1 MLSNG
6 WKFIRRQPRWRLIV
20 AGAVVLV
27 LGGWGLTRGGG
38 SAAKIPTFTARR
50 GPLEINVMEGGS
62 LQAQESQQV
71 KCEVRVGYQGTKI
84 LRIVDEGY
92 QVTGDDVKNGKI
104 LVELDSSDLQTR
116 ITQQEIQYQQAVA
129 SLIDAQQN
137 YEIQVNQNQSDI
149 KAAEQKARFARMD
162 FDKYLGVTV
171 TEKII
176 KQYGLDKI
184 LEATGTNN
192 VEAESLAEEAS
203 LEKDEAEAAAAPAG
217 PLAGTNVAAV
227 AAAAPAASPSPAA
240 GGAVSNAPGLQAAD
254 EAPLPAAATSATN
267 LASSRPATLLMATNS
282 GPPMFPVGLIDFT
295 EYASLDA
302 LGDGEAKQKLRQLD
316 DDLQTAEK
324 ELGQAKA
331 TLEGTERLYAKQF
344 VAKTE
349 LVRDQLSENSSELK
363 VQTAETDRAL
373 FLKYDFPK
381 AAEQSL
387 SDYTEAVRELDK
399 ARRVA
404 ISKLAQAQA
413 KLRSAQGQYGVQN
426 RELKELKD
434 QLAKCTI
441 RAEKPGL
448 VVYGD
453 ANDSGFYFGNQ
464 EPIRE
469 GATVRERQTIITI
482 PDMTHMA
489 VNVKIHESYI
499 QKIKKGQKAVVT
511 VDAFPDQVLHGEV
524 TKVGVLPDSQNRWMN
539 PDLKVYD
546 TTIAI
551 DGTYDWI
558 KPGMSAKAEIQVKQ
572 LDNVVYV
579 PVQAVTPDNGRQVCY
594 VADGFKPEKRV
605 VEVGDYNDEF
615 IEIKHGLRA
624 GEPVLLRLPDGV
636 ERGDADRELPAEARP
651 AGSKQNPA
659 PATPANQAAAEQK
672 V

>member
-1 MLSNG
+1 
-6 WKFIRRQPRWRLIV
+6 
-20 AGAVVLV
+20 
-27 LGGWGLTRGGG
+27 
-38 SAAKIPTFTARR
+38 
-50 GPLEINVMEGGS
+50 
-62 LQAQESQQV
+62 
-71 KCEVRVGYQGTKI
+71 
-84 LRIVDEGY
+84 
-92 QVTGDDVKNGKI
+92 
-104 LVELDSSDLQTR
+104 
-116 ITQQEIQYQQAVA
+116 
-129 SLIDAQQN
+129 
-137 YEIQVNQNQSDI
+137 
-149 KAAEQKARFARMD
+149 
-162 FDKYLGVTV
+162 
-171 TEKII
+171 
-176 KQYGLDKI
+176 
-184 LEATGTNN
+184 
-192 VEAESLAEEAS
+192 
-203 LEKDEAEAAAAPAG
+203 
-217 PLAGTNVAAV
+217 
-227 AAAAPAASPSPAA
+227 
-240 GGAVSNAPGLQAAD
+240 
-254 EAPLPAAATSATN
+254 
-267 LASSRPATLLMATNS
+267 
-282 GPPMFPVGLIDFT
+282 
-295 EYASLDA
+295 
-302 LGDGEAKQKLRQLD
+302 
-316 DDLQTAEK
+316 
-324 ELGQAKA
+324 
-331 TLEGTERLYAKQF
+331 
-344 VAKTE
+344 
-349 LVRDQLSENSSELK
+349 
-363 VQTAETDRAL
+363 
-373 FLKYDFPK
+373 
-381 AAEQSL
+381 
-387 SDYTEAVRELDK
+387 
-399 ARRVA
+399 VA